1 VTRLVTSRARG
12 NEETRNMNR
21 LAHLVG
27 AIPIVAGSILMTAS
41 PIQAGDHAGNPVV
54 KTQGN
59 GALCGKRDEIV
70 RSLGD
75 QFHEKQ
81 QAVGVVDQNAILEIF
96 VSAAGTWTIIATGTD
111 GNSCLVSSGE
121 GWDSMTMMAGVDV

>member
-1 VTRLVTSRARG
+1 MKS
-12 NEETRNMNR
+12 
-21 LAHLVG
+21 LAHLIG
-27 AIPIVAGSILMTAS
+27 AAPIAAGVFLFSAL
-41 PIQAGDHAGNPVV
+41 PIQAGSARNAQPEAAPASAP
-54 KTQGN
+54 

-81 QAVGVVDQNAILEIF
+81 QAVGVVDRSAILEIF

-121 GWDSMTMMAGVDV
+121 GWDSRTMMAGADV